1 MKSTRTLTVLA
12 FALFAA
18 FAINAFAADPQPG
31 TNTTSPTFIDENG
44 DGVCDNYAANGG
56 KGLGLGKGERRNF
69 VDADGDGVCDNTG
82 SGTKN
87 QRKFG
92 NKNQLKT
99 NFVDADGDGVCD
111 NVGTGKSTRNRTVN
125 GNGGNSL
132 KK

>member
-1 MKSTRTLTVLA
+1 MKTTKILTVLT
-12 FALFAA
+12 FALFAS
-18 FAINAFAADPQPG
+18 FAINSYAAAPQPG

-44 DGVCDNYAANGG
+44 DGVCDNYVANGG
-56 KGLGLGKGERRNF
+56 KGSGLGKGQNRNF

-82 SGTKN
+82 TGNKN

-111 NVGTGKSTRNRTVN
+111 NAGTCTPKRNGTGKGAVGT
-125 GNGGNSL
+125 SL